1 MKNNNNNKKEKIII
15 ANWKMRL
22 DLASTRKLASE
33 MVAQFKDFKEGVVGI
48 CPDFISLLEVEKI
61 LNGSNLLLG
70 AQDVFWEQVGAYTG
84 EISPKLLAEVGCH
97 YVLIGHSER
106 REFLHENYEMIHKKL
121 EAVLNST
128 SLKPVVCIGE
138 SWDERKTDRR
148 SFVLYE
154 QMHQALSGVDLK
166 EGREIIIA
174 YEPIWAIGSGT
185 AIEPAEAAYAHKI
198 IKMTLNDMFG
208 AQLVEKNFKIIYGGS
223 VNSQNAKDFVGL
235 ENLDGLLVGGASLK
249 ADEFYK
255 VAQII
260 TNS

>member
-1 MKNNNNNKKEKIII
+1 MKNNHKKEKVII

-22 DLASTRKLASE
+22 DLATTRKLASE
-33 MVAQFKDFKEGVVGI
+33 MVAKFKDFKGGIVGI
-48 CPDFISLLEVEKI
+48 CPDFISLLEVAKI
-61 LNGSNLLLG
+61 LKGSQLQLG
-70 AQDVFWEQVGAYTG
+70 AQDVFWEQIGAYTG
-84 EISPKLLAEVGCH
+84 EISPKLLAEVGCD

-128 SLKPVVCIGE
+128 DLIPVVCFGE
-138 SWDERKTDRR
+138 SWDERKTERR

-154 QMHQALSGVDLK
+154 QMHTALSGIDLK
-166 EGREIIIA
+166 EEKEIIIA

-208 AQLVEKNFKIIYGGS
+208 AKLVDINFKIIYGGS

-249 ADEFYK
+249 ADEFLA
-255 VAQII
+255 VAQTI
-260 TNS
+260 TNN